1 MDFSIIPFE
10 GVGSIKFGMTPKQ
23 VRTNLGSGFK
33 SFKRTPDSVLPCD
46 YYEALG
52 VFIYYKL
59 PSVVEAIEFAEPA
72 NPELDK
78 AGLLTM
84 SFNEVHNFLAAKDP
98 SLEIQSDSL
107 TSYNLGISVYAPNAD
122 EDPNLLIESILLFEN
137 GYYD

>member
-1 MDFSIIPFE
+1 MNFSIIPFE
-10 GVGSIKFGMTPKQ
+10 GVGTIKFGMTSDQ
-23 VRTNLGSGFK
+23 VRAELGSDFK

-59 PSVVEAIEFAEPA
+59 PSVVEAIEFADPA
-72 NPELDK
+72 NPELEK
-78 AGLLTM
+78 TGLLGM
-84 SFNEVHNFLAAKDP
+84 SFNEVSNFLAAKDP
-98 SLEIQSDSL
+98 SLEIQLDSL